1 MQVQREKK
9 KRKRNVTWCVS
20 QEPRERKGRHG
31 TQSTT
36 TQNIKHKRNSHVY
49 RQWTA
54 TIHTLYTTSLRSAP
68 HILPWRP
75 AVRHRWYILEFHLSP
90 ASLPLDLAI
99 LTWSTHLSST
109 GHNHHLLPCYYP
121 HPLHRHRSACILLLP
136 PSLLS
141 RLHSHNH
148 PLSPLHREIY
158 VMTTTTWEASAREAL
173 RASTC
178 TFSKTNRRRCW
189 PTDSNES
196 WRICVTIM

>member
-1 MQVQREKK
+1 MVC
-9 KRKRNVTWCVS
+9 VTGT
-20 QEPRERKGRHG
+20 EGEEGKTRH
-31 TQSTT
+31 TIHHKYITSNTT
-36 TQNIKHKRNSHVY
+36 HKLNSHVY

-54 TIHTLYTTSLRSAP
+54 TIHTLYTTSLRSTP

-75 AVRHRWYILEFHLSP
+75 AVRHRWDILEFHRSP

-99 LTWSTHLSST
+99 LTWHIHLPST
-109 GHNHHLLPCYYP
+109 GHNPRLLLSYY
-121 HPLHRHRSACILLLP
+121 PLHRHRSACILLLP

-158 VMTTTTWEASAREAL
+158 VMTTTTWEGSAREAL